1 MAAALLSLAGS
12 EWGLAVSSEPYVQF
26 GDGSVSGSGGC
37 NRFAG
42 SYTFDGSRIAISQ
55 MAVTS
60 MACIDDGVMVREAAF
75 LKALIAAR
83 QAEATQLTLVL
94 KDETGAE
101 LLALQRRDWD

>member
-1 MAAALLSLAGS
+1 MALALLSLAGS
-12 EWGLAVSSEPYVQF
+12 EWGLAASSEPYVQF

-60 MACIDDGVMVREAAF
+60 MACTDDGVMVREAAF
-75 LKALIAAR
+75 LKALITAR
-83 QAEATQLTLVL
+83 QAEATHLTLVL